1 MSDKQLRSRVK
12 LFGNLLGDIVR
23 EQEGP
28 RVLKAVETLRK
39 GFIRL
44 RDEENPQKR
53 AQLNRVIKRF
63 DDKTLT
69 NVIRA
74 FSTYFKLVNIAEEA
88 HQHRER
94 RTQVKKGGPLW
105 SGSFEATL
113 REFRTDGINEGEVQ
127 QLLNRLRFM
136 PVITAHPTQAKRH
149 TIMEALRRIFLK
161 AEDLSDTRI
170 SREQREE
177 LTDELHTLIEILWS
191 TDEVRSFKPTVVD
204 EIKNGLYYFEESLF
218 EAVPLIYRYFE
229 KGVQRNY
236 GKTDITVPSFLRFG
250 SWIGGDRDGNP
261 FVKPETTA
269 MATRLHSRTILLE
282 YIKRISK
289 LSRVLT
295 HSNELSKPSDA
306 FCASLA
312 KDEALAERVL
322 KDRSERFRNEP
333 YRRKLYFMRYKLEG
347 NLIDIKSK
355 IENKNAC
362 STAAYENEAEFLEEL
377 HIIYNSLHSHNAEK
391 IADAALKDLIRLAET
406 FGFFL
411 MHLDIRQESTRHS
424 EAIAELL
431 KPKGINYDAMS
442 NDERSAELTKLID
455 ESADIVSGNSNI
467 SEPTQETLDVFQ
479 VMAEMR
485 KEVSIN
491 AFGHYVISMTHNA
504 SHVLEVMLLAQQ
516 AGLLGKTNDG
526 WFCHIC
532 VSPLFETI
540 EDLEHIRPVMGELF
554 NNPTYRSLL
563 NASGNLQ
570 EAMLG
575 YSDSCKDGGIL
586 ASNWLLY
593 HAQREMTSLADE
605 HDIQCRLFHGRGG
618 TIGRGGGPTH
628 ESILSQPDGT
638 VHGEIKFTEQG
649 EVLSYKYS
657 NAETAVYEVTMG
669 VTGLLK
675 ASACLVRKPE
685 PDNQDN
691 LKIMSELTE
700 IGEDYYRELTERTDG
715 FMDYFYEA
723 TPVNEIGMM
732 NMGSRPSHRKKS
744 RTKSSIRAIPWVFGW
759 AQSRATLPA
768 WFGVGKALSDWH
780 QNDPARIAELQRM
793 YQDWPFFRALLS
805 NIQMALFKANM
816 IIAREYME
824 LAHDQDSAQKIFAS
838 IKTEYDKTV
847 RSILE
852 IAQQDKLIGD
862 NPSLVLSLERR
873 NPYLDPLNHIQITL
887 LQRFREL
894 DDDSDEAKAMLN
906 PLLRTINA
914 IAAGMRN
921 TG

>member
-113 REFRTDGINEGEVQ
+113 REFRTDGINEEEVQ

-229 KGVQRNY
+229 KGVRRNY
-236 GKTDITVPSFLRFG
+236 SETDITVPSFLRFG

-295 HSNELSKPSDA
+295 HSNELAKPNDA

-312 KDEALAERVL
+312 KDEALAKKVL

-455 ESADIVSGNSNI
+455 ENADIVSGNSNI

-540 EDLEHIRPVMGELF
+540 EDLKHIRPVMSELF
-554 NNPTYRSLL
+554 NNPTYRGLL

-691 LKIMSELTE
+691 LKIMSELTK

-744 RTKSSIRAIPWVFGW
+744 RAKSSIRAIPWVFGW

-793 YQDWPFFRALLS
+793 YRDWPFFRALLS